1 MPKRHGNLWS
11 RVKTKANADLA
22 IEVLIP
28 QPDEKNPRQLTREE
42 QDILDYRQEVIDDL
56 VTQLETH
63 QYNFGEVKTFNHKE
77 GRKVRTIHYLPKKGS
92 LLLQC
97 VQNVMQDIFV
107 EKYIKQTYSSIKGRG
122 MSQMTDD
129 IVRAII
135 EHPEYDYVVEID
147 AQKCYESTDH
157 GIMLESI
164 KHAVKDVH
172 IIEFYRQMLAL
183 CRKGIAIGFLPNH
196 YLMNLLMSSVDHV
209 MKEFEHCMCYFRYMD
224 DILIL
229 CKKED
234 AVRFLKALER
244 EFAKIG
250 MTIKN
255 TLRMDY
261 LANGIDYCGI
271 VYYPNGHR
279 RLRRSMVLNIKARD
293 RELRKKGVTAEEY
306 KIGMASYHGW
316 MLMVDGQHL
325 MHSIYKEYYDIF
337 FKHKRRNKMD
347 AVRLSDVKQK
357 WFGMDHDRFVST
369 CIDNDL
375 TLYENDFTVLE
386 IQNATFDG
394 EPAIVAHL
402 SINGEEYYTI
412 SKSKSLVER
421 FPRAWERVGNR
432 PFVARLQMQPSKSNP
447 RHKYPVLV

>member
-42 QDILDYRQEVIDDL
+42 QDILDHRQEVIDDL

-63 QYNFGEVKTFNHKE
+63 QYNFGEVKTFTHKE

-316 MLMVDGQHL
+316 MLMVDGYHL
-325 MHSIYKEYYDIF
+325 MHSIYKEYYDLF
-337 FKHKRRNKMD
+337 VKPKKKKRKME
-347 AVRLSDVKQK
+347 AVRLADVKPTY
-357 WFGMDHDRFVST
+357 FGLDHDRFISSY
-369 CIDNDL
+369 IENDRR
-375 TLYENDFTVLE
+375 LYENDFTVIE
-386 IQNATFDG
+386 TETRQFDG
-394 EPAIVAHL
+394 EEGIVVHFL
-402 SINGEEYYTI
+402 MNDEHYYTI
-412 SKSKSLVER
+412 TKGVLVER
-421 FPRAWERVGNR
+421 FKKAMERTQGK
-432 PFVARLQMQPSKSNP
+432 PFITRLVLQTSRTNP
-447 RHKYPVLV
+447 RRKYAVLK